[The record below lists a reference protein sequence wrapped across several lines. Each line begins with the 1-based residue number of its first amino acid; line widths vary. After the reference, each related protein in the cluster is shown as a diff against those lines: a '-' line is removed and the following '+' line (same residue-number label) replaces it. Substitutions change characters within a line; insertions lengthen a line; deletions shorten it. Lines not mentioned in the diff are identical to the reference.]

1 MAFSKKKYDMSL
13 SFYCLMS
20 CLYDTAC
27 LIDVTCFCLRI
38 LVSNTYYIVLCFCFV
53 FRHLVY
59 TMFPVFLDCPF
70 LIVSSVFS
78 NVYLRLEVIVG
89 FVILEELLTTLNI
102 TVYIFCL
109 GDRFWP
115 TAMQIYQTSSNHLL
129 FQDLISYNS
138 RCY

>member
-1 MAFSKKKYDMSL
+1 MSL
-13 SFYCLMS
+13 SFYCSMS

-27 LIDVTCFCLRI
+27 FIYVTCLYLRI
-38 LVSNTYYIVLCFCFV
+38 LVSNTYYIVLCFYFV

-70 LIVSSVFS
+70 LIASSVFS

-89 FVILEELLTTLNI
+89 FAILEELLTTLNI

-109 GDRFWP
+109 DDRFWP

-129 FQDLISYNS
+129 FQDLISYDS
-138 RCY
+138 QCH